1 MDATPISPH
10 NGGIMTEPL
19 EPSPDA
25 GPESSP
31 TPPHTSVLLH
41 ETLELLAPQ
50 PGQFFVDGT
59 LGAGGHS
66 AAIIERISPGGRLIG
81 FDVDPQALEIARA
94 RLEPLAAEK
103 NVRFETVHSNF
114 GRIKEVLER
123 LQTPEPNGILVDL
136 GVSSMQFD
144 RAERGFSFRFDAP
157 LDMRMDPTLEET
169 AADILRTRREE
180 ELADILYYFG
190 EERASRRLARAM
202 VEQRQ
207 SDPLKTTMELEAFV
221 RRVLRVR
228 RWQSIHP
235 ATKTFQALRI
245 AVNREI
251 DVLNAFLNDAPELL
265 ADQGTLGVITF
276 HSLEDRPVKVR
287 FKDLSTTGR
296 FTLPVKF
303 VPPQE
308 AEIAANPRSR
318 SAKLRGLR
326 KSSVPFRKK
335 GRRERY

>member
-1 MDATPISPH
+1 
-10 NGGIMTEPL
+10 MTEPL
-19 EPSPDA
+19 DTAPDSA
-25 GPESSP
+25 P

-66 AAIIERISPGGRLIG
+66 AAIIDRISPGGRLIG
-81 FDVDPQALEIARA
+81 FDVDPQAQAIARA

-103 NVRFETVHSNF
+103 NVRFEIVHTNF
-114 GRIKEVLER
+114 GRIKEVLEG
-123 LQTPEPNGILVDL
+123 LQTPAPNGILVDL

-144 RAERGFSFRFDAP
+144 QAERGFSFRFDAP
-157 LDMRMDPTLEET
+157 LDMRMDPSLEET

-180 ELADILYYFG
+180 ELADILYYYG
-190 EERASRRLARAM
+190 EERASRKLARAL

-207 SDPLKTTMELEAFV
+207 SEPIRTTMELEAFV

-228 RWQSIHP
+228 DWKKTHP
-235 ATKTFQALRI
+235 ATKTFQALRV
-245 AVNREI
+245 AVNREF
-251 DVLNAFLNDAPELL
+251 DMLNDFLRDAPELL
-265 ADQGTLGVITF
+265 ADQGTLAVITF

-287 FKDLSTTGR
+287 FKDLSTSGR

-308 AEIAANPRSR
+308 AEIEANPRCR
-318 SAKLRGLR
+318 SAKLRGLL